1 MFVQGKGFVYTQPL
15 YDTIHL
21 AAAAT
26 VGNFFTVPFGGAIG
40 AGTKNFS
47 HTNLIQAGRLET
59 GNEMKVNA
67 ISFHFQQNVTAGA
80 VPTVADMKAIN
91 SGNLRWLVGGS
102 TEILKIPVALV
113 PSGGADFVFVSNI
126 AAAATEFYLSK
137 GVAVT
142 QNKFY
147 LDEPYVIKANESI
160 EVVLENMG
168 TIAAATRCTL
178 VLWGTA
184 IRPLR

>member
-1 MFVQGKGFVYTQPL
+1 MFVEGKGFVYTQPL

-26 VGNFFTVPFGGAIG
+26 VGNFFVVPFGGALG
-40 AGTKNFS
+40 AGTKTFAD
-47 HTNLIQAGRLET
+47 TNLIQAGRLET
-59 GNEMKVNA
+59 GNELKVNA
-67 ISFHFQQNVTAGA
+67 LSFGFVQTDQAGA
-80 VPTVADMKAIN
+80 VPSVVDMKAVN
-91 SGNLRWLVGGS
+91 AGNIRWLVGGS
-102 TEILKIPVALV
+102 TEILKIPVSLI

-126 AAAATEFYLSK
+126 AAAATEFYMSK

-147 LDEPYVIKANESI
+147 LDEPYILKANESI
-160 EVVLENMG
+160 EVVLENMD
-168 TIAAATRCTL
+168 TIAAAIRCRL